1 MNGIIVLNWNGFGDT
16 IECLKS
22 VLKLKEPNVKIVIV
36 DNGSSDDSVA
46 HIEQYLHAGEESE
59 KNISPNITHHEMIGG
74 KDIFFIRN
82 TSNDGYAGGNNIGIR
97 FLLSFPEIKFV
108 WVLNND
114 TIVDSYALTYLV
126 EKISSSTQLGAVG
139 SCVLYLEAPEK
150 IWAACGGNYSK
161 LTCGSKNIDLNL
173 DLVNQKKSE
182 IDIEILMDYIAG
194 ASILFSRK
202 ALEEVGLF
210 CEDYFLYFEEPDWC
224 NRAKKRGYKLG
235 YASKSI
241 VYHGVGK
248 STDKYNKTLSRFY
261 SFRWLQLKNRIKFSA
276 KFHPLSLPIV
286 FGYIF
291 VSEIIAASR
300 FAFKK
305 MTKNISHKI
314 QNS

>member
-1 MNGIIVLNWNGFGDT
+1 MNGIIVLNWNGFVDT

-22 VLKLKEPNVKIVIV
+22 VFKLKEPNVSIVVV
-36 DNGSSDDSVA
+36 DNGSSDNSVA
-46 HIEQYLHAGEESE
+46 YIEEYLQQEVG
-59 KNISPNITHHEMIGG
+59 SPNAISQNIARYEMSSGQE
-74 KDIFFIRN
+74 IFFIRN
-82 TSNDGYAGGNNIGIR
+82 PSNDGYAGGNNIGIK
-97 FLLSFPEIKFV
+97 FLLSFPKIQNI

-114 TIVDSYALTYLV
+114 TIVDSYALTYMV
-126 EKISSSTQLGAVG
+126 EKININPQFGAVG
-139 SCVLYLEAPEK
+139 SCVLYLETPER
-150 IWAACGGNYSK
+150 IWAACGGKYSK

-173 DLVNQKKSE
+173 DLANQEKSE
-182 IDIEILMDYIAG
+182 IEIERIMDYIAG
-194 ASILFSRK
+194 ASVLFTRK
-202 ALEEVGLF
+202 ALEGVGLF

-224 NRAKKRGYKLG
+224 NRAKKLGYKLG

-286 FGYIF
+286 FGYIL
-291 VSEIIAASR
+291 VTEIIAASK

-305 MTKNISHKI
+305 LTKNIGHKM
-314 QNS
+314 QNG